1 MAEEIDLAD
10 ATHELHN
17 WGRCYNDGFLRYH
30 LLHTPP
36 PTSEHYRA
44 PVVAYDDPDPA
55 DLPIDMLAAARTEEI
70 IRMIGAESP
79 DSWRA
84 LVHWFTHL
92 MPKRRDINN
101 AAAIK
106 KLSKHMRCSY
116 QAADRMLNDGIARYH
131 QKRFTNA
138 QKRSSF
144 LGGP

>member
-1 MAEEIDLAD
+1 MTD

-17 WGRCYNDGFLRYH
+17 WGRYVHDGWLKHH

-44 PVVAYDDPDPA
+44 PVVAYDDPEPA
-55 DLPIDMLAAARTEEI
+55 EPPVDELAGLRTESI
-70 IRMIGAESP
+70 VVAIGLEHF
-79 DSWRA
+79 DSYRV

-92 MPKRRDINN
+92 APRRQDMNR

-116 QAADRMLNDGIARYH
+116 QAADRMLADGISRYH
-131 QKRFTNA
+131 NKRFTNT
-138 QKRSSF
+138 KKFSNF
-144 LGGP
+144 DGGP